1 MCSRFEQKVRASEV
15 AKRFGLSDTPPL
27 VNAPEI
33 RPTDQAL
40 VITSMGQPHLMAWGF
55 EVSWDNKPLIN
66 ARSETLRDKVTFRD
80 KLENRCIIP
89 ASAYYEWRDTGLQTP
104 TRKLKNRISID
115 GLESFSMAGLI
126 DNNRFTIITCEPTPA
141 IAHIHNRMPV
151 ILSTEAEAAWVNGEL
166 GFNDVGKFL
175 YPYDSMPIRAK
186 EEQPPK
192 PAQGDLFG

>member
-15 AKRFGLSDTPPL
+15 AKRFGLADTPPL

-40 VITSMGQPHLMAWGF
+40 VITSMGQAHLMAWGF
-55 EVSWDNKPLIN
+55 EVPWDSKPLIN

-80 KLENRCIIP
+80 KLEHRCIIP
-89 ASAYYEWRDTGLQTP
+89 ASAYYEWRDTGSQTP
-104 TRKLKNRISID
+104 TKKLKNKISVD
-115 GLESFSMAGLI
+115 GLETFSMAGLV

-151 ILSTEAEAAWVNGEL
+151 ILSAAAETAWVNGEL
-166 GFNDVGKFL
+166 GFNDVSKFL
-175 YPYDSMPIRAK
+175 YPYDSMPLKA
-186 EEQPPK
+186 EEETPPE
-192 PAQGDLFG
+192 PAQGELFR